1 MTAAASTWYYYLGV
15 ETYGDAVKH
24 MANVRLD
31 HETMSFNCD
40 PNFYDQERLFAI
52 VKGPAACTR
61 RCLYHNTIAQYAVEY
76 SLDFF

>member
-40 PNFYDQERLFAI
+40 PNFYD
-52 VKGPAACTR
+52 
-61 RCLYHNTIAQYAVEY
+61 
-76 SLDFF
+76 